1 MTSELFSKDQVALV
15 TGAAMGIGR
24 AAAIEFAKR
33 GMSVT
38 AIDLPASDLPASNL
52 PASDQPGGDLSSL
65 ESELKEITGNSDKV
79 LCIEA
84 DLSHPDAIEQIQ
96 SRVMNAFRCVNVLMN
111 NAVTREGRTFD
122 GTTDQW
128 KQLFDVNVWAL
139 VDASRRFL
147 PDMLES
153 GQRAAII
160 NVGSKQGI
168 TNPPGTPAY
177 NMAKAAVK
185 TFTEQLEHDLRNN
198 DLNKGQVTSHLLV
211 PGWTT
216 TGRNQH
222 KQGAWLPD
230 QVVDYMINA
239 INNGDFYIVC
249 PDDEVSTDMDNRRI
263 IRGAQDITRNRPPL
277 SRWHTDYKDDGNKAC
292 S

>member
-1 MTSELFSKDQVALV
+1 MTSQLFSKGQVALV
-15 TGAAMGIGR
+15 TGAALGIGR

-33 GMSVT
+33 GMSIV
-38 AIDLPASDLPASNL
+38 AIDLAGD
-52 PASDQPGGDLSSL
+52 DLSSL
-65 ESELKEITGNSDKV
+65 ENELNGIASNSDQV

-84 DLSHPDAIEQIQ
+84 DLSQANAMVQIQ
-96 SRVMNAFRCVNVLMN
+96 SRVNDVFGSVNVLMN

-147 PDMLES
+147 PDMLDS
-153 GQRAAII
+153 GQRSAII

-185 TFTEQLEHDLRNN
+185 AFTEQLEHDLRNN

-216 TGRNQH
+216 TGKNEH

-230 QVVDYMINA
+230 QVVDYMIKA
-239 INNGDFYIVC
+239 INNQSFYIVC
-249 PDDEVSTDMDNRRI
+249 PDDEVSKDMDNRRI
-263 IRGAQDITRNRPPL
+263 IWGAEDITHNRPPL
-277 SRWHTDYKDDGNKAC
+277 SRWHTDFKGDAGKAC